1 MATLRHITCGHEW
14 VVSDDLA
21 ERIVQDI
28 NGGQGG
34 ASPPVRC
41 PGCNA
46 LDRYSRFDVV
56 NEAPPDA

>member
-1 MATLRHITCGHEW
+1 M
-14 VVSDDLA
+14 SDDLA
-21 ERIVQDI
+21 ERIAQDI

-41 PGCNA
+41 PACNA